1 MVNTRV
7 DYDFDD
13 FYEKKQI
20 HDEKIQKIYTWVFLL
35 QKHDKL

>member
-20 HDEKIQKIYTWVFLL
+20 HDEKIQNIYTNDYVQLIY
-35 QKHDKL
+35 K